1 MAGLLEP
8 YIPNFGDFAK
18 SATQGYALGDTM
30 RRRDV
35 SVEAGGLAA
44 KGNLRGA
51 RDALYRGG
59 EIDDGFKVD
68 DRMMASAKAAKTEQL
83 EQAAKVQG
91 MIGNLAMMADTP
103 EKWGKAI
110 ETAKSM
116 GLDVRKYA
124 DFSARDVALAQT
136 GKVAE
141 FLKMELDRR
150 KADKETPAY
159 EFTKYG
165 VGNKVTGDLKP
176 YAPGQGDPEDK
187 FGKPPSGYRWTPA
200 GDLEAIQGG
209 PATDLAGDQA
219 GRLAMMKSAQK
230 DLPQAKKL
238 YGEDQGISGRVAQLF
253 NIGKTGEAER
263 TVQQGVESAIRAM
276 TGAAATSDE
285 TARYMKMF
293 APSIY
298 DGPKT
303 RMDKLR
309 RLEEFMTNAEEVLL
323 RGRGGK
329 PAPAPTPPPGGEKTR
344 IDLGKGTQQPGAGP
358 GKSPKEMSDDELRKS
373 LGL

>member
-1 MAGLLEP
+1 MAGLLDP
-8 YIPNFGDFAK
+8 YIPDFSKWEQSAK
-18 SATQGYALGDTM
+18 QGYALGDTM
-30 RRRDV
+30 RNRDL
-35 SVEAGGLAA
+35 SVNAGGLLSQ
-44 KGNLRGA
+44 GNVRGA
-51 RDALYRGG
+51 RDALYAGG
-59 EIDDGFKVD
+59 NLDEGGKLDAQLRAQAQAANG
-68 DRMMASAKAAKTEQL
+68 AQLEKAAKF
-83 EQAAKVQG
+83 QG
-91 MIGNLAMMADTP
+91 MLGNLAMMADTP

-110 ETAKSM
+110 QTAQGM
-116 GLDVRKYA
+116 GLDVGKYA
-124 DFSARDVALAQT
+124 DFGARDIVMAQS
-136 GKVAE
+136 GKVNDM
-141 FLKMELDRR
+141 LKMELDRR
-150 KADKETPAY
+150 KAEKEAPPY

-165 VGNKVTGDLKP
+165 VGNKATGELKP

-187 FGKPPSGYRWTPA
+187 FGKPPSGYRFTPT

-230 DLPQAKKL
+230 DLPQAKEL
-238 YGEDQGISGRVAQLF
+238 YAGDQGISGRVAQLF

-276 TGAAATSDE
+276 TGAAATTQE
-285 TARYMKMF
+285 TDRYMKIF

-309 RLEEFMTNAEEVLL
+309 RLEEFMTNAEEVLM

-329 PAPAPTPPPGGEKTR
+329 PAPAAAPPAGETTR
-344 IDLGKGTQQPGAGP
+344 IDLGKGTQQPGAGSGTP
-358 GKSPKEMSDDELRKS
+358 LKEMSDDELRKL